1 MNNIINQQIKYKIEV
16 QLSCSETWAGVGS
29 CSCRGGCTTFCFFFS
44 LRTTCLGMTSSKNE
58 PPFHTVAETLR
69 IWKARCNS
77 YDRNI
82 GTVSAVVATVKSP
95 CRRIYIKG
103 RF

>member
-1 MNNIINQQIKYKIEV
+1 
-16 QLSCSETWAGVGS
+16 
-29 CSCRGGCTTFCFFFS
+29 
-44 LRTTCLGMTSSKNE
+44 MTSSKNE